1 MPRADATEL
10 APKKSAHQS
19 PPAVPDSGAGG
30 LFVFRQEQNKKA
42 CISLVKLPSGGSG
55 LQNAKPARPL
65 LPGTPKLLPR
75 LFGILPAPTH
85 VSILSR
91 SFPSRCNRKRISLT
105 IALETT
111 LRRSKEKNVTR
122 YTLRFRPQDSKDRVR
137 KQFFRVTSKCL
148 RP

>member
-42 CISLVKLPSGGSG
+42 SISLVKLPSGGSG

-65 LPGTPKLLPR
+65 LPGAPNCSAVVRDTTCAYTSEYPIPLLPVAMQPEADP
-75 LFGILPAPTH
+75 FD
-85 VSILSR
+85 
-91 SFPSRCNRKRISLT
+91 NRARNHPEEVEGNECHPLQV
-105 IALETT
+105 TT
-111 LRRSKEKNVTR
+111 
-122 YTLRFRPQDSKDRVR
+122 
-137 KQFFRVTSKCL
+137 
-148 RP
+148 

>member
-55 LQNAKPARPL
+55 LQNAKTARPL
-65 LPGTPKLLPR
+65 LPGAPNCFAIVRDTTCAYTSEYPIPLLPVAMQSEADQFDNRAGNHPEEVEGNECHPLHVR
-75 LFGILPAPTH
+75 LEHRYLRLES
-85 VSILSR
+85 VS
-91 SFPSRCNRKRISLT
+91 
-105 IALETT
+105 T
-111 LRRSKEKNVTR
+111 LQEPIMTG
-122 YTLRFRPQDSKDRVR
+122 L
-137 KQFFRVTSKCL
+137 
-148 RP
+148 